1 MKLTPS
7 ETRLIELIS
16 AMPGGSYC
24 PGSDGVVLGHVHTII
39 RRLERKGLLRVET
52 TDDGYR
58 YSVVGGRD
66 EYQN

>member
-7 ETRLIELIS
+7 ETKLVELIS

-24 PGSDGVVLGHVHTII
+24 PGADSKAAPEVNRII
-39 RRLERKGLLRVET
+39 RRLERKGVLSVEQ

-58 YSVVGGRD
+58 YALSPP
-66 EYQN
+66 

>member
-24 PGSDGVVLGHVHTII
+24 PGSDAKATPEVNRIV
-39 RRLERKGLLRVET
+39 RKLERKGVLVVEG
-52 TDDGYR
+52 TDDGPR
-58 YSVVGGRD
+58 FTVAGRL
-66 EYQN
+66 